1 MRDHRLSSK
10 HKFKTFHNKIL
21 KQVYNNSIVVPT
33 QKIIDGQHTA
43 EILIREFRQEE
54 YMNRGDGSSVMEH
67 TINQDYFRRLMV
79 RSHSLA
85 RQHFLTSSFV
95 S

>member
-1 MRDHRLSSK
+1 MS
-10 HKFKTFHNKIL
+10 
-21 KQVYNNSIVVPT
+21 
-33 QKIIDGQHTA
+33 
-43 EILIREFRQEE
+43 
-54 YMNRGDGSSVMEH
+54 RGDGSSVIEH

-79 RSHSLA
+79 RSHRLA